1 MYKLMEAV
9 MPDPTAQRRPRLG
22 ISACLTGQS
31 VRYNGGH
38 KSSDLCRSQ
47 LEAHFEWVPVC
58 PEVAIGLSVPRD
70 PIRLVGDPARPGV
83 VGTRTPGPDLADSLR
98 SYGEEMAERLDDICG
113 YIFMQKS
120 PSCGLERVKVYQDD
134 GHPAHQGGRGAYA
147 AAFCAQRPD
156 LPVEEEGRLHD
167 PVLRENFISRVY
179 AYADWQRQLAEGLSR
194 GALIRF
200 HSRYKYLLMANNPQA
215 YRELGRMLGSMSRDD
230 DPAVAGPRYFS
241 QLMQALRRCASRGT
255 HGNVLQHLSGYLRD
269 ALSAQDKH
277 ELQDVIGQYQQGVV
291 PLVVPLTLLK
301 HHLRKHPDPYL
312 LQQAYLQP
320 HPESLGLRNAV

>member
-1 MYKLMEAV
+1 MH
-9 MPDPTAQRRPRLG
+9 DPSAHRKPRIA
-22 ISACLTGQS
+22 ISACLTGHS

-38 KSSDLCRSQ
+38 KASDLCRKQ
-47 LEAHFEWVPVC
+47 LEQHFDWLPVC
-58 PEVAIGLSVPRD
+58 PEVAIGLGVPRD
-70 PIRLVGDPARPGV
+70 PIRLVGNPEQPEV
-83 VGTRTPGPDLADSLR
+83 VGTRDPGKDLTDPLR
-98 SYGEEMAERLDDICG
+98 TYGEQMANELDDICG

-120 PSCGLERVKVYQDD
+120 PSCGLERVKVYQDN
-134 GHPAHQGGRGAYA
+134 GHPAVHGGRGAYA
-147 AAFCAQRPD
+147 QAFCALRPD

-179 AYADWQRQLAEGLSR
+179 AYADWQRLLAEGLNR
-194 GALIRF
+194 GALVRF

-215 YRELGRMLGSMSRDD
+215 YRTLGRLLGSMSKADE
-230 DPAVAGPRYFS
+230 PQSIGPRYFS

-255 HGNVLQHLSGYLRD
+255 HSNVLQHLSGYFKD
-269 ALSAQDKH
+269 ALTQQDKA
-277 ELQDVIGQYQQGVV
+277 ELQAVIGQYQQGVV

-312 LQQAYLQP
+312 QQQAYLQP